1 MSLSISTN
9 VNIKI
14 LQTLEHRIDRDGGGV
29 EMRGVNSLITLYNV
43 YKCVVI
49 TKRKS

>member
-14 LQTLEHRIDRDGGGV
+14 LQTLEHRIDRDGGGGGKW
-29 EMRGVNSLITLYNV
+29 GV
-43 YKCVVI
+43 
-49 TKRKS
+49 